1 MLYFSINRLQILLF
15 FRVDQ
20 QFSGQST
27 SYTLAEAQ
35 AIMEELRNIQ
45 KSLSC
50 GEKEKVELMQVCMK
64 WCIII
69 IIFTIFE

>member
-1 MLYFSINRLQILLF
+1 M
-15 FRVDQ
+15 DQ

-69 IIFTIFE
+69 IIFTILSKSCIHILFNLRVYQD

>member
-1 MLYFSINRLQILLF
+1 MILFLNYII
-15 FRVDQ
+15 RVDQ

-50 GEKEKVELMQVCMK
+50 GEKEKAELMQVSRGFFVK
-64 WCIII
+64 LKKVDY
-69 IIFTIFE
+69 IFI

>member
-1 MLYFSINRLQILLF
+1 MFYFIF

-64 WCIII
+64 WSMYLFILQ
-69 IIFTIFE
+69 F